1 MTRRIV
7 FAFLFF
13 YLSLVVLPKFCFQQT
28 GNFWFQTILSKR
40 TSDPR
45 WETPPPTS
53 EELTEINTILSQSF
67 TFLGGGMQS
76 FVFLS
81 EDRSTV
87 IKFFKHR
94 PSILKKGRFRTHTPY
109 LDSIFNSY
117 HIAFNQL
124 KDETGVFYIHLNKTD
139 GLHPRL
145 TLIDKIGTRHYIELD
160 GTEFVLQ
167 KRADLICPKLR
178 VLMESK
184 DIDGAKQ
191 SIEAL
196 VCSLKGIYE
205 KGVKNNDKAFRRNV
219 GIVGQKA
226 VLFDAGSLFLNS
238 GIYNSSEAKKD
249 VLQKGINLEKWLMKH
264 YPQLYDHYLE
274 HINLVFGGEH
284 DS

>member
-7 FAFLFF
+7 FVCLFF
-13 YLSLVVLPKFCFQQT
+13 YLSLFVLPKFCFQQT
-28 GNFWFQTILSKR
+28 GNFWLQTILSKR
-40 TSDPR
+40 ASDPR
-45 WETPPPTS
+45 RETPPLAS
-53 EELTEINTILSQSF
+53 EELTEINSILSQPF

-81 EDRSTV
+81 EDRTTV

-94 PSILKKGRFRTHTPY
+94 ISVLKKGRFRTHTPY
-109 LDSIFNSY
+109 LDSIFESY

-124 KDETGVFYIHLNKTD
+124 KDETGVFYIHLNKTQ

-145 TLIDKIGTRHYIELD
+145 TLIDKIGTLHHIDLD
-160 GTEFVLQ
+160 ETEFVLQ

-178 VLMESK
+178 ALMESK

-191 SIEAL
+191 SIESL
-196 VCSLKGIYE
+196 VSSLKGIYE

-219 GIVGQKA
+219 GLVGRKA
-226 VLFDAGSLFLNS
+226 ILFDAGSLFSNT
-238 GIYNSSEAKKD
+238 GIYNPSNTKRD